1 MMRKKIRLTAVL
13 GMMVLMMVSCDLP
26 IHPNNIIGEDKKID
40 IKGSL
45 MNGDMKS
52 SNLEAGFW
60 GKTVYVYFHD
70 YLGEC
75 VVSVSN
81 RQDEVVLADTLLT
94 DPEASSRFFMGDLP
108 HDRYHLVISNGIKE
122 AEGWFYNF
130 RLSASKP

>member
-1 MMRKKIRLTAVL
+1 MMRKKIRLTAGL